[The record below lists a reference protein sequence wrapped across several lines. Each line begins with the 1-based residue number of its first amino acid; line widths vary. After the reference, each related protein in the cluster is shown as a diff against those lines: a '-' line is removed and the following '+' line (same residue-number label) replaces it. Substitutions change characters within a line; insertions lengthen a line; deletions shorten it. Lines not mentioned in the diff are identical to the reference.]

1 MFDRTLGKFVSFA
14 VVPLVR
20 LLLVGVVRETGHAP
34 FELHVPLDLSYDFI
48 VVGGGS
54 GGSVVASRL
63 SEVAGWRV
71 LLLEAGGPPAPE
83 SYVPALNFL
92 FFLPENSNWEYT
104 IAPQKHALKSFVGR
118 SGRLIQ
124 GKTLGGSSS
133 INGMLYARGNRRD
146 YDQWASLGNPGWDYD
161 NILHYFKK
169 AEGYRGGH
177 LGENEYFHGRDGP
190 LTVTPSSGDSLL
202 TKAFLQS
209 GRSLGYSVVDPNGQ
223 AQIGF
228 APFDYTIGDGI
239 RCSTAECYL
248 KPAASRPN
256 LHILHSATVYKILFN
271 EEKRAIGVLFEHN
284 GMLKVVKA
292 RKEVILSAGALSSPK
307 VLMLSG
313 VGPAKHLHQHGI
325 DVVADLPGVG
335 RNLQDHLNVYGLTWT
350 VRPGVEESP
359 SVLSSLDDYVKR
371 RQGPYATPLG
381 DQSSAWVRVSDAPGD
396 PQWPD
401 VQYLLSS
408 STLATDKGIFSP
420 SSLGLD
426 PVRYRSYFEDVLGE
440 EGFSL
445 QLNLMRPSSRG
456 SVALRSRDPRDYPHI
471 DSNFLSHPDDLRI
484 LVNGIKF
491 ALAIGN
497 TTSMK
502 TWLGARFHDK
512 HLPGCED
519 IYYGTDD
526 YWGCYVQHMA
536 SSYLHP
542 AGTCKMGPEDDP
554 LSVVDSRL
562 RLRGVSGVRIVDASI
577 MPVIVSGNMNAP
589 VIMIGEKSAD
599 MIKDDWGASAIL
611 EAYA

>member
-1 MFDRTLGKFVSFA
+1 MFTCTTPVHPCSPARHPFTHVHLHDIRSPMFTCTCRQFRSPMFTCTTSVHHVHLRAIIRSPMFHLARCS
-14 VVPLVR
+14 R
-20 LLLVGVVRETGHAP
+20 HA
-34 FELHVPLDLSYDFI
+34 
-48 VVGGGS
+48 
-54 GGSVVASRL
+54 R
-63 SEVAGWRV
+63 RV
-71 LLLEAGGPPAPE
+71 LSP
-83 SYVPALNFL
+83 
-92 FFLPENSNWEYT
+92 
-104 IAPQKHALKSFVGR
+104 
-118 SGRLIQ
+118 
-124 GKTLGGSSS
+124 
-133 INGMLYARGNRRD
+133 
-146 YDQWASLGNPGWDYD
+146 
-161 NILHYFKK
+161 
-169 AEGYRGGH
+169 
-177 LGENEYFHGRDGP
+177 EYFHGRDGP

-202 TKAFLQS
+202 TQAFLQS

-371 RQGPYATPLG
+371 RQDSKVFIASSPSYLPFSFLLFLPALSLPLFPFSFFFPPSSPPPSLPLSPLCPISLPLAPTPFVHLQLSPYATPLG

-456 SVALRSRDPRDYPHI
+456 SVTLRSRDPRDYPHI

-562 RLRGVSGVRIVDASI
+562 R
-577 MPVIVSGNMNAP
+577 
-589 VIMIGEKSAD
+589 
-599 MIKDDWGASAIL
+599 
-611 EAYA
+611 

>member
-14 VVPLVR
+14 LVPLVR

-161 NILHYFKK
+161 TILPYFKK

-177 LGENEYFHGRDGP
+177 LGEN
-190 LTVTPSSGDSLL
+190 
-202 TKAFLQS
+202 
-209 GRSLGYSVVDPNGQ
+209 
-223 AQIGF
+223 GF

-256 LHILHSATVYKILFN
+256 LHTLHSATVFKILFN
-271 EEKRAIGVLFEHN
+271 EKRAIGVLFEHN

-292 RKEVILSAGALSSPK
+292 RKEVILSAGSLSSPK

-313 VGPAKHLHQHGI
+313 VGPAKHLHQHEI

-350 VRPGVEESP
+350 VRPDAEESP

-401 VQYLLSS
+401 VQYMLSS

-426 PVRYRSYFEDVLGE
+426 PVRYRSYFESVLGE

-456 SVALRSRDPRDYPHI
+456 SVTLRSRDPRDYPYI

-502 TWLGARFHDK
+502 NALGARFHDK
-512 HLPGCED
+512 HLPGCEN

-526 YWGCYVQHMA
+526 YWACYVQHMA

-542 AGTCKMGPEDDP
+542 AGTCKMGPENDP

-611 EAYA
+611 KAYS